1 MNIIVS
7 LFGSN
12 GADYCFRPDT
22 TLEKE
27 SFDYYIPDGVS
38 ELTYSP
44 VLFVR
49 LCRAGKAIGERFA
62 GRYYDSG
69 GFGVLLYGESIIGSG
84 AAAGLSMASSL
95 DKTSLLPFP
104 LIDKDL
110 LENGGNSFSLSV
122 NGRSVNEHSVNEL
135 LVNEHSVNEHSV
147 NEHSVNE
154 HSVNE
159 HSVNEHSVN
168 ERSANERSAN
178 ERSLNGNGT
187 FACHPDFA
195 GIPEI
200 LHRISLRT
208 SLRTGDI
215 VAVELGE
222 RLPIHAGEK
231 LCGMLNGENI
241 FSISVL

>member
-49 LCRAGKAIGERFA
+49 LCRAGKAIGEKFA

-122 NGRSVNEHSVNEL
+122 NERSM
-135 LVNEHSVNEHSV
+135 NEHSVNEHSV
-147 NEHSVNE
+147 
-154 HSVNE
+154 
-159 HSVNEHSVN
+159 
-168 ERSANERSAN
+168 NERSAN

>member
-12 GADYCFRPDT
+12 GTDYCFRPDT

-49 LCRAGKAIGERFA
+49 LCRAGKAIGEKFA

-104 LIDKDL
+104 LIDKDV
-110 LENGGNSFSLSV
+110 LEKSGNIFSL
-122 NGRSVNEHSVNEL
+122 
-135 LVNEHSVNEHSV
+135 
-147 NEHSVNE
+147 
-154 HSVNE
+154 SVNE

-168 ERSANERSAN
+168 ERSVNERSVN

>member
-12 GADYCFRPDT
+12 GTDYCFRPDT

-49 LCRAGKAIGERFA
+49 LCRAGKAIGEKFA

-104 LIDKDL
+104 LIDKDV
-110 LENGGNSFSLSV
+110 LEKSGNIFSLSV
-122 NGRSVNEHSVNEL
+122 NGRSVNEHSV
-135 LVNEHSVNEHSV
+135 
-147 NEHSVNE
+147 
-154 HSVNE
+154 
-159 HSVNEHSVN
+159 
-168 ERSANERSAN
+168 NERSAN

>member
-12 GADYCFRPDT
+12 GTDYCFRPDT

-49 LCRAGKAIGERFA
+49 LCRAGKAIGEKFA

-69 GFGVLLYGESIIGSG
+69 GFGVLLYGESIIGNG

-104 LIDKDL
+104 LIDKDV
-110 LENGGNSFSLSV
+110 LENSENSFSLSV
-122 NGRSVNEHSVNEL
+122 NGRSMNEHSM
-135 LVNEHSVNEHSV
+135 NEHSINER
-147 NEHSVNE
+147 
-154 HSVNE
+154 
-159 HSVNEHSVN
+159 SVN
-168 ERSANERSAN
+168 ERSVNERSVN
-178 ERSLNGNGT
+178 RNGT

-200 LHRISLRT
+200 LHRISVRT

>member
-12 GADYCFRPDT
+12 GTDYCFRPDT

-49 LCRAGKAIGERFA
+49 LCRAGKAIGEKFA

-104 LIDKDL
+104 LIDKDV
-110 LENGGNSFSLSV
+110 LEKSGNIFSLSV

-135 LVNEHSVNEHSV
+135 LV
-147 NEHSVNE
+147 
-154 HSVNE
+154 
-159 HSVNEHSVN
+159 
-168 ERSANERSAN
+168 
-178 ERSLNGNGT
+178 NGNGT

>member
-12 GADYCFRPDT
+12 GTDYCFRPDT

-49 LCRAGKAIGERFA
+49 LCRAGKAIGEKFA

-104 LIDKDL
+104 LIDKDV
-110 LENGGNSFSLSV
+110 LENSENSFSLSV
-122 NGRSVNEHSVNEL
+122 NGRSMNEHSI
-135 LVNEHSVNEHSV
+135 
-147 NEHSVNE
+147 
-154 HSVNE
+154 
-159 HSVNEHSVN
+159 N
-168 ERSANERSAN
+168 ERSVNR
-178 ERSLNGNGT
+178 NGT

-200 LHRISLRT
+200 LHRISVRT

>member
-49 LCRAGKAIGERFA
+49 LCRAGKAIGEKFA

-104 LIDKDL
+104 LIDKNV
-110 LENGGNSFSLSV
+110 LENGSNSFSLSV
-122 NGRSVNEHSVNEL
+122 NGRSMNER
-135 LVNEHSVNEHSV
+135 
-147 NEHSVNE
+147 
-154 HSVNE
+154 
-159 HSVNEHSVN
+159 SVN
-168 ERSANERSAN
+168 ERSVNR
-178 ERSLNGNGT
+178 NGT

-200 LHRISLRT
+200 LHRISVRT

>member
-12 GADYCFRPDT
+12 GTDYCFRPDT

-49 LCRAGKAIGERFA
+49 LCRAGKAIGEKFA

-104 LIDKDL
+104 LIDKDV
-110 LENGGNSFSLSV
+110 LENGRNSFSLSV
-122 NGRSVNEHSVNEL
+122 NGRSMNEHSINER
-135 LVNEHSVNEHSV
+135 
-147 NEHSVNE
+147 
-154 HSVNE
+154 
-159 HSVNEHSVN
+159 SVN
-168 ERSANERSAN
+168 ERSVNR
-178 ERSLNGNGT
+178 NGT

-200 LHRISLRT
+200 LHRISVRT

>member
-12 GADYCFRPDT
+12 GTDYCFRPDT

-49 LCRAGKAIGERFA
+49 LCRAGKAIGEKFA

-104 LIDKDL
+104 LIDKDV
-110 LENGGNSFSLSV
+110 LEKSGNIFSLSV
-122 NGRSVNEHSVNEL
+122 NERSMNEHSVN
-135 LVNEHSVNEHSV
+135 
-147 NEHSVNE
+147 
-154 HSVNE
+154 
-159 HSVNEHSVN
+159 
-168 ERSANERSAN
+168 
-178 ERSLNGNGT
+178 GNGT
-187 FACHPDFA
+187 FVCHPDFA

-200 LHRISLRT
+200 LHRISIRT

-222 RLPIHAGEK
+222 RRPIHAGEK
-231 LCGMLNGENI
+231 LCGILNGENI

>member
-12 GADYCFRPDT
+12 GTDYCFRPDT

-49 LCRAGKAIGERFA
+49 LCRAGKAIGEKFA

-104 LIDKDL
+104 LIDKDV
-110 LENGGNSFSLSV
+110 LEKSGNIFSLSV
-122 NGRSVNEHSVNEL
+122 NERSM
-135 LVNEHSVNEHSV
+135 
-147 NEHSVNE
+147 
-154 HSVNE
+154 
-159 HSVNEHSVN
+159 NEHSVN
-168 ERSANERSAN
+168 ERSVNERSV
-178 ERSLNGNGT
+178 NGNGT
-187 FACHPDFA
+187 FACQPDFA

-200 LHRISLRT
+200 LHRISVRT

>member
-62 GRYYDSG
+62 GRYY
-69 GFGVLLYGESIIGSG
+69 GSG

-104 LIDKDL
+104 LIDKDV

-147 NEHSVNE
+147 
-154 HSVNE
+154 
-159 HSVNEHSVN
+159 
-168 ERSANERSAN
+168 NERSAN

>member
-12 GADYCFRPDT
+12 GTDYCFRPDT

-49 LCRAGKAIGERFA
+49 LCRAGKAIGEKFA

-104 LIDKDL
+104 LIDKDV
-110 LENGGNSFSLSV
+110 LEKSGNIFSLSV
-122 NGRSVNEHSVNEL
+122 NERSM
-135 LVNEHSVNEHSV
+135 NEHSVNEHSV
-147 NEHSVNE
+147 
-154 HSVNE
+154 
-159 HSVNEHSVN
+159 
-168 ERSANERSAN
+168 NERSAN

>member
-49 LCRAGKAIGERFA
+49 LCRAGKAIGEKFA

-104 LIDKDL
+104 LIDKDV
-110 LENGGNSFSLSV
+110 LENGRNSFSLSV
-122 NGRSVNEHSVNEL
+122 NERSMNEHSINERSVN
-135 LVNEHSVNEHSV
+135 
-147 NEHSVNE
+147 
-154 HSVNE
+154 
-159 HSVNEHSVN
+159 
-168 ERSANERSAN
+168 R
-178 ERSLNGNGT
+178 NGT

-200 LHRISLRT
+200 LHRISIRT

>member
-12 GADYCFRPDT
+12 GTDYCFRPDT

-49 LCRAGKAIGERFA
+49 LCRAGKAIGEKFA

-104 LIDKDL
+104 LIDKDV
-110 LENGGNSFSLSV
+110 LEKSGNIFSLSV
-122 NGRSVNEHSVNEL
+122 NERSMNEHSV
-135 LVNEHSVNEHSV
+135 
-147 NEHSVNE
+147 
-154 HSVNE
+154 
-159 HSVNEHSVN
+159 
-168 ERSANERSAN
+168 NERSAN

>member
-27 SFDYYIPDGVS
+27 SFDYYIPDGIS

-49 LCRAGKAIGERFA
+49 LCRAGKAIGEKFA

-69 GFGVLLYGESIIGSG
+69 GFGVLLYGESIIGRG

-104 LIDKDL
+104 LIDKDV
-110 LENGGNSFSLSV
+110 LENGRNSFSLSV
-122 NGRSVNEHSVNEL
+122 NERSVNGLSV
-135 LVNEHSVNEHSV
+135 
-147 NEHSVNE
+147 
-154 HSVNE
+154 
-159 HSVNEHSVN
+159 
-168 ERSANERSAN
+168 
-178 ERSLNGNGT
+178 NGNGT

-200 LHRISLRT
+200 LHRISIRT

-215 VAVELGE
+215 VTVELGE

>member
-12 GADYCFRPDT
+12 GTDYCFRPDT

-49 LCRAGKAIGERFA
+49 LCRAGKAIGEKFA

-104 LIDKDL
+104 LIDKDV

-122 NGRSVNEHSVNEL
+122 KERSVNGLSV
-135 LVNEHSVNEHSV
+135 
-147 NEHSVNE
+147 
-154 HSVNE
+154 
-159 HSVNEHSVN
+159 
-168 ERSANERSAN
+168 
-178 ERSLNGNGT
+178 NGNGT

>member
-7 LFGSN
+7 LFGNN

-27 SFDYYIPDGVS
+27 SFDYYIPDGIS

-49 LCRAGKAIGERFA
+49 LCRAGKAIGEKFA

-104 LIDKDL
+104 LIDKDV
-110 LENGGNSFSLSV
+110 LENGRNSFSLSV
-122 NGRSVNEHSVNEL
+122 NERSVNEHSI
-135 LVNEHSVNEHSV
+135 
-147 NEHSVNE
+147 
-154 HSVNE
+154 
-159 HSVNEHSVN
+159 N
-168 ERSANERSAN
+168 ERSVNR
-178 ERSLNGNGT
+178 NGT

-200 LHRISLRT
+200 LHRISVRT

>member
-49 LCRAGKAIGERFA
+49 LCRAGKAIGEKFA

-104 LIDKDL
+104 LIDKDV
-110 LENGGNSFSLSV
+110 LENGRNSFSLSV
-122 NGRSVNEHSVNEL
+122 NERSINER
-135 LVNEHSVNEHSV
+135 
-147 NEHSVNE
+147 
-154 HSVNE
+154 
-159 HSVNEHSVN
+159 SVN
-168 ERSANERSAN
+168 ERSVNR
-178 ERSLNGNGT
+178 NGT

-200 LHRISLRT
+200 LHRISVRT

>member
-27 SFDYYIPDGVS
+27 SFDYYIPDGIS

-49 LCRAGKAIGERFA
+49 LCRAGKAIGEKFA

-104 LIDKDL
+104 LIDKDV
-110 LENGGNSFSLSV
+110 LENGRNSFSLSV
-122 NGRSVNEHSVNEL
+122 NERSVNGLSVNGL
-135 LVNEHSVNEHSV
+135 SV
-147 NEHSVNE
+147 
-154 HSVNE
+154 
-159 HSVNEHSVN
+159 
-168 ERSANERSAN
+168 
-178 ERSLNGNGT
+178 NGNGT
-187 FACHPDFA
+187 FVCHPDFA

-200 LHRISLRT
+200 LHRISIRT

>member
-12 GADYCFRPDT
+12 GTDYCFRPDT

-49 LCRAGKAIGERFA
+49 LCRAGKAIGEKFA

-104 LIDKDL
+104 LIDKDV
-110 LENGGNSFSLSV
+110 LENSRNSFSLSV
-122 NGRSVNEHSVNEL
+122 NERSVNEHSI
-135 LVNEHSVNEHSV
+135 
-147 NEHSVNE
+147 
-154 HSVNE
+154 
-159 HSVNEHSVN
+159 N
-168 ERSANERSAN
+168 ERSVNR
-178 ERSLNGNGT
+178 NGT

-200 LHRISLRT
+200 LHRISVRT

>member
-12 GADYCFRPDT
+12 GTDYCFRPDT

-49 LCRAGKAIGERFA
+49 LCRAGKAIGEKFA

-104 LIDKDL
+104 LIDKDV
-110 LENGGNSFSLSV
+110 LENSENSFSLSV
-122 NGRSVNEHSVNEL
+122 NGRSMNEHSINER
-135 LVNEHSVNEHSV
+135 
-147 NEHSVNE
+147 
-154 HSVNE
+154 
-159 HSVNEHSVN
+159 SVN
-168 ERSANERSAN
+168 ERSVNR
-178 ERSLNGNGT
+178 NGT

-200 LHRISLRT
+200 LHRISIRT

>member
-12 GADYCFRPDT
+12 GTDYCFRPDT

-49 LCRAGKAIGERFA
+49 LCRAGKAIGEKFA

-104 LIDKDL
+104 LIDKDV
-110 LENGGNSFSLSV
+110 LEKSGNIFSLSV
-122 NGRSVNEHSVNEL
+122 NERSMNEHSVNEL
-135 LVNEHSVNEHSV
+135 
-147 NEHSVNE
+147 
-154 HSVNE
+154 
-159 HSVNEHSVN
+159 SVN
-168 ERSANERSAN
+168 ERSVNERSV
-178 ERSLNGNGT
+178 NGNGT
-187 FACHPDFA
+187 FACQPDFA

-200 LHRISLRT
+200 LHRISVRT

>member
-12 GADYCFRPDT
+12 GTDYCFRPDT

-49 LCRAGKAIGERFA
+49 LYRAGKAIGEKFA

-104 LIDKDL
+104 LIDKDV
-110 LENGGNSFSLSV
+110 LEKSGNIFSLSV
-122 NGRSVNEHSVNEL
+122 NERSVNERSVNERSVNEL
-135 LVNEHSVNEHSV
+135 SINER
-147 NEHSVNE
+147 
-154 HSVNE
+154 
-159 HSVNEHSVN
+159 SVNEHSVN
-168 ERSANERSAN
+168 ERSV
-178 ERSLNGNGT
+178 NGNGT
-187 FACHPDFA
+187 FAYHPDFA

-200 LHRISLRT
+200 LHRISIRT

>member
-12 GADYCFRPDT
+12 GTDYCFRPDT

-49 LCRAGKAIGERFA
+49 LCRAGKAIGEKFA

-104 LIDKDL
+104 LIDKDV
-110 LENGGNSFSLSV
+110 LEKSGNIFSLSVNGRSV

-135 LVNEHSVNEHSV
+135 LVNEHSV
-147 NEHSVNE
+147 
-154 HSVNE
+154 
-159 HSVNEHSVN
+159 
-168 ERSANERSAN
+168 NERSAN

>member
-12 GADYCFRPDT
+12 GTDYCFRPDT

-49 LCRAGKAIGERFA
+49 LCRAGKAIGEKFA

-104 LIDKDL
+104 LIDKDV
-110 LENGGNSFSLSV
+110 LEKSGNIFSLSV
-122 NGRSVNEHSVNEL
+122 NER
-135 LVNEHSVNEHSV
+135 
-147 NEHSVNE
+147 
-154 HSVNE
+154 SVNE

-168 ERSANERSAN
+168 ERSVNR
-178 ERSLNGNGT
+178 NGT

>member
-12 GADYCFRPDT
+12 GTDYCFRPDT

-49 LCRAGKAIGERFA
+49 LCRAGKAIGEKFA

-104 LIDKDL
+104 LIDKDV
-110 LENGGNSFSLSV
+110 LEKSGNIFSLSV
-122 NGRSVNEHSVNEL
+122 NERSMNEHSVNEL
-135 LVNEHSVNEHSV
+135 LV
-147 NEHSVNE
+147 
-154 HSVNE
+154 
-159 HSVNEHSVN
+159 
-168 ERSANERSAN
+168 
-178 ERSLNGNGT
+178 NGNGT

>member
-12 GADYCFRPDT
+12 GTDYCFRPDT

-49 LCRAGKAIGERFA
+49 LCRAGKAIGEKFA

-104 LIDKDL
+104 LIDKDV
-110 LENGGNSFSLSV
+110 LENSENSFSLSV
-122 NGRSVNEHSVNEL
+122 KERSMNEHSI
-135 LVNEHSVNEHSV
+135 NEHSINER
-147 NEHSVNE
+147 
-154 HSVNE
+154 
-159 HSVNEHSVN
+159 SVN
-168 ERSANERSAN
+168 ERSVNR
-178 ERSLNGNGT
+178 NGT

-200 LHRISLRT
+200 LHRISVRT

>member
-12 GADYCFRPDT
+12 GTDYCFRPDT

-44 VLFVR
+44 VFFVR

-69 GFGVLLYGESIIGSG
+69 GFGVLLYGESIIGSV

-104 LIDKDL
+104 LIDKDV
-110 LENGGNSFSLSV
+110 LEKSGNIFSLSV
-122 NGRSVNEHSVNEL
+122 NEL
-135 LVNEHSVNEHSV
+135 
-147 NEHSVNE
+147 
-154 HSVNE
+154 
-159 HSVNEHSVN
+159 SVNEHSVN
-168 ERSANERSAN
+168 ERSVNERSVN
-178 ERSLNGNGT
+178 ERSVNGNGT
-187 FACHPDFA
+187 FACQPDFA

-200 LHRISLRT
+200 LHRISVRT

>member
-49 LCRAGKAIGERFA
+49 LCRAGKAIGEKFA

-104 LIDKDL
+104 LIDKDV
-110 LENGGNSFSLSV
+110 LEKSGNIFSLSV
-122 NGRSVNEHSVNEL
+122 NERSMNEHSV
-135 LVNEHSVNEHSV
+135 
-147 NEHSVNE
+147 
-154 HSVNE
+154 
-159 HSVNEHSVN
+159 
-168 ERSANERSAN
+168 NERSAN

>member
-27 SFDYYIPDGVS
+27 SFDYYIPDGIS

-49 LCRAGKAIGERFA
+49 LCRAGKAIGEKFA

-104 LIDKDL
+104 LIDKDV
-110 LENGGNSFSLSV
+110 LENGRNSFSLSV
-122 NGRSVNEHSVNEL
+122 NERSVNEHSI
-135 LVNEHSVNEHSV
+135 
-147 NEHSVNE
+147 
-154 HSVNE
+154 
-159 HSVNEHSVN
+159 N
-168 ERSANERSAN
+168 ERSVNR
-178 ERSLNGNGT
+178 NGT

-200 LHRISLRT
+200 LHRISVRT

-222 RLPIHAGEK
+222 RRPIHAGEK
-231 LCGMLNGENI
+231 LCGILNGENI

>member
-12 GADYCFRPDT
+12 GTDYCFRPDT

-49 LCRAGKAIGERFA
+49 LCRAGKAIGEKFA

-104 LIDKDL
+104 LIDKDV
-110 LENGGNSFSLSV
+110 LEKSGNIFSLSV
-122 NGRSVNEHSVNEL
+122 NGRSVNEHSVNE
-135 LVNEHSVNEHSV
+135 HSV
-147 NEHSVNE
+147 
-154 HSVNE
+154 
-159 HSVNEHSVN
+159 
-168 ERSANERSAN
+168 NERSAN

-200 LHRISLRT
+200 LHRISVHT

>member
-12 GADYCFRPDT
+12 GTDYCFRPDT

-49 LCRAGKAIGERFA
+49 LCRAGKAIGEKFA

-104 LIDKDL
+104 LIDKDV
-110 LENGGNSFSLSV
+110 LENSENSFSLSV
-122 NGRSVNEHSVNEL
+122 NERSMNEHSINER
-135 LVNEHSVNEHSV
+135 
-147 NEHSVNE
+147 
-154 HSVNE
+154 
-159 HSVNEHSVN
+159 SVN
-168 ERSANERSAN
+168 ERSVNR
-178 ERSLNGNGT
+178 NGT
-187 FACHPDFA
+187 FTCHPDFA

-200 LHRISLRT
+200 LHRISVRT

>member
-49 LCRAGKAIGERFA
+49 LCRAGKAIGEKFA

-104 LIDKDL
+104 LIDKDV
-110 LENGGNSFSLSV
+110 LENGRNSFSLSV
-122 NGRSVNEHSVNEL
+122 NG
-135 LVNEHSVNEHSV
+135 
-147 NEHSVNE
+147 
-154 HSVNE
+154 
-159 HSVNEHSVN
+159 
-168 ERSANERSAN
+168 
-178 ERSLNGNGT
+178 NGI
-187 FACHPDFA
+187 FACSPGFA
-195 GIPEI
+195 EIPEI
-200 LHRISLRT
+200 LHRISIHT

-222 RLPIHAGEK
+222 RRPIHAGEK
-231 LCGMLNGENI
+231 LCGILNGENI

>member
-27 SFDYYIPDGVS
+27 SFDYYIPDGIS

-49 LCRAGKAIGERFA
+49 LCRAGKAIGEKFA

-104 LIDKDL
+104 LIDKDV
-110 LENGGNSFSLSV
+110 LENSENSFSLSV
-122 NGRSVNEHSVNEL
+122 NGRSMNEHSMNER
-135 LVNEHSVNEHSV
+135 
-147 NEHSVNE
+147 
-154 HSVNE
+154 
-159 HSVNEHSVN
+159 SVN
-168 ERSANERSAN
+168 ERSVNR
-178 ERSLNGNGT
+178 NGT

-200 LHRISLRT
+200 LHRISVRT

-231 LCGMLNGENI
+231 LCGILNGENI

>member
-12 GADYCFRPDT
+12 GTDYCFRPDT

-49 LCRAGKAIGERFA
+49 LYRAGKAIGEKFA

-104 LIDKDL
+104 LIDKDV
-110 LENGGNSFSLSV
+110 LEKSGNIFSLSV
-122 NGRSVNEHSVNEL
+122 NER
-135 LVNEHSVNEHSV
+135 
-147 NEHSVNE
+147 
-154 HSVNE
+154 
-159 HSVNEHSVN
+159 SVN
-168 ERSANERSAN
+168 ERSVNERSV
-178 ERSLNGNGT
+178 NGNGT
-187 FACHPDFA
+187 FACQPDFA

-200 LHRISLRT
+200 LHRISVRT

>member
-7 LFGSN
+7 LFGNN

-27 SFDYYIPDGVS
+27 SFDYYIPDGIS

-49 LCRAGKAIGERFA
+49 LCRAGKAIGEKFA

-104 LIDKDL
+104 LIDKDV

-122 NGRSVNEHSVNEL
+122 NERSVNGLSV
-135 LVNEHSVNEHSV
+135 
-147 NEHSVNE
+147 
-154 HSVNE
+154 
-159 HSVNEHSVN
+159 
-168 ERSANERSAN
+168 
-178 ERSLNGNGT
+178 NGNGT
-187 FACHPDFA
+187 FACHPAFA

-200 LHRISLRT
+200 LHRISIRT
-208 SLRTGDI
+208 SLRIGDI

-222 RLPIHAGEK
+222 RRPIHAGEK
-231 LCGMLNGENI
+231 LCGILNGENI

>member
-12 GADYCFRPDT
+12 GTDYCFRPDT

-49 LCRAGKAIGERFA
+49 LYRAGKAIGEKFA

-104 LIDKDL
+104 LIDKDV
-110 LENGGNSFSLSV
+110 LEKSGNIFSLSV
-122 NGRSVNEHSVNEL
+122 NERSM
-135 LVNEHSVNEHSV
+135 NEHSVNEHSV
-147 NEHSVNE
+147 
-154 HSVNE
+154 
-159 HSVNEHSVN
+159 
-168 ERSANERSAN
+168 NERSAN

>member
-12 GADYCFRPDT
+12 GTDYCFRPDT

-49 LCRAGKAIGERFA
+49 LCRAGKAIGEKFA

-104 LIDKDL
+104 LIDKDV
-110 LENGGNSFSLSV
+110 LENGRNSFSLSV
-122 NGRSVNEHSVNEL
+122 NERSVN
-135 LVNEHSVNEHSV
+135 
-147 NEHSVNE
+147 
-154 HSVNE
+154 
-159 HSVNEHSVN
+159 
-168 ERSANERSAN
+168 R
-178 ERSLNGNGT
+178 NGT

-200 LHRISLRT
+200 LHRISVRT

>member
-49 LCRAGKAIGERFA
+49 LCRAGKAIGEKFA

-104 LIDKDL
+104 LIDKDV
-110 LENGGNSFSLSV
+110 LEKSGNIFSLSV

-135 LVNEHSVNEHSV
+135 LV
-147 NEHSVNE
+147 
-154 HSVNE
+154 
-159 HSVNEHSVN
+159 
-168 ERSANERSAN
+168 
-178 ERSLNGNGT
+178 NGNGT